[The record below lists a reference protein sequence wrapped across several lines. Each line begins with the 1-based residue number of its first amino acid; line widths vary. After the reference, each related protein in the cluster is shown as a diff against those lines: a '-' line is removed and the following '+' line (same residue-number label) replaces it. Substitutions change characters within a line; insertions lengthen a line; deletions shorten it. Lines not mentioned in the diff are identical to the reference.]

1 MASTSTTPGSTPVT
15 PVGTTPVGGAATG
28 DGTTVIDPPKLQGW
42 WCRWCKFIIFVC
54 VILIVVLWMN
64 QPLTVVLIRHAEKA
78 AQPPDDPP
86 LTADGTARAQELV
99 NVLGDAGVDAIF
111 TSQLIRTGLTAEPLA
126 TAEGITPVQF
136 TIDENDPQ
144 AFVDDIVANLLSGHW
159 GETVL
164 VVSHSNTVSLIADGL
179 DSPAT
184 GAIGN
189 SFDKLFVVTVPRW
202 WGEVTIA
209 RVRYGVAN

>member
-1 MASTSTTPGSTPVT
+1 MASTSPAATPVT
-15 PVGTTPVGGAATG
+15 PVGTTPGGGVTG
-28 DGTTVIDPPKLQGW
+28 GGTPVVDPPKTTWW
-42 WCRWCKFIIFVC
+42 WCRWCRIIVVLC
-54 VILIVVLWMN
+54 VILIFVLWMN

-78 AQPPDDPP
+78 AQPPEDPP

-99 NVLGDAGVDAIF
+99 DVLGDDGVDAIF
-111 TSQLIRTGLTAEPLA
+111 TSQLIRTGLTAQPLA
-126 TAEGITPVQF
+126 AARGITPVQF

-144 AFVDDIVANLLSGHW
+144 PFVDAIVASLRSGHW

-164 VVSHSNTVSLIADGL
+164 VVSHSNTVGLIADGL
-179 DSPAT
+179 GAPAT

-189 SFDKLFVVTVPRW
+189 SFDKLFVISVPRW

-209 RVRYGVAN
+209 RVRYGAAN